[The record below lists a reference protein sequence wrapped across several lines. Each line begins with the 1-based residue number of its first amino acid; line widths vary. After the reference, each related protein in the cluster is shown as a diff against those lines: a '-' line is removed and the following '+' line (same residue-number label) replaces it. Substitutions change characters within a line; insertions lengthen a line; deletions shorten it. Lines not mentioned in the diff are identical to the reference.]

1 VDRFGNLNSTEVR
14 GTNGM
19 TRLPGSGGACDI
31 ASLAHRFVVLL
42 EHSKERLP
50 ERVAY
55 VTSPGNGDGPG
66 WRERVG
72 LPRGGPSAV
81 ITTKAVLRFDEDGE
95 ARLSSVHPGVE
106 VEDVVRNTGWELRV
120 SDEVPSTAEPSAE
133 ALKAIREYD
142 KDRFWTK

>member
-1 VDRFGNLNSTEVR
+1 
-14 GTNGM
+14 M
-19 TRLPGSGGACDI
+19 
-31 ASLAHRFVVLL
+31 VLL

-55 VTSPGNGDGPG
+55 VTSPGNGNGPG

-106 VEDVVRNTGWELRV
+106 VEDVVRNTGWAPRV
-120 SDEVPSTAEPSAE
+120 SDQVTSTAEPSANE
-133 ALKAIREYD
+133 LKAIRDYD